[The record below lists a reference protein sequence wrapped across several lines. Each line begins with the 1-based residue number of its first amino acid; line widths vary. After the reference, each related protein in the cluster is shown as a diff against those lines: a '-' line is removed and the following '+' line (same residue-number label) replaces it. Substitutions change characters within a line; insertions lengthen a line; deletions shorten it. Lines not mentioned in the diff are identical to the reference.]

1 MNGKTTFR
9 FIGSLLEQAPDIAIK
24 AQKMASGDVLA
35 WADASIKVLRS
46 AGDIVTFI
54 LDKRNTQLL
63 KEESE
68 MLSEQGE
75 TLHNEC
81 SKEYQL
87 QIAEKLSKLRDDFKD
102 KRNALQKANTAEKIN
117 SLQQIHSESEKLTH
131 ILNEMRG
138 VYSQT
143 IEICRQELDR
153 LDKLCKEP
161 TKELRQYDELM
172 RVMTKQYNDSFK
184 FQF

>member
-9 FIGSLLEQAPDIAIK
+9 FIGSLLKQAPDIATK
-24 AQKMASGDVLA
+24 SQKMASKNVLA
-35 WADASIKVLRS
+35 WADASIKVMRS

-68 MLSEQGE
+68 MIFEQEE
-75 TLHNEC
+75 TLHNEF
-81 SKEYQL
+81 SKEYQI

-117 SLQQIHSESEKLTH
+117 SIHQYNSESEKLTCV
-131 ILNEMRG
+131 LKEMRD

-143 IEICRQELDR
+143 IEICKQELDR
-153 LDKLCKEP
+153 LDKLSKEP

-172 RVMTKQYNDSFK
+172 RVMVKQFNDSFK